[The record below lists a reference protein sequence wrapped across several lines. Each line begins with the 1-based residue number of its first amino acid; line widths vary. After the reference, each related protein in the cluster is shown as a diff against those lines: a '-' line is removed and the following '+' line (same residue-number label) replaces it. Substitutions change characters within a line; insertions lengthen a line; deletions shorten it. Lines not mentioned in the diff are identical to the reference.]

1 MSSKKQNLSS
11 FDKDSLPSGK
21 DLKIHIAISDWNSDI
36 TLKLLEGAKKT
47 LLDAGMDADS
57 IKVMHV
63 PGTFE
68 LPFAAKCLLKAN
80 PTDAVVCLGCVIQG
94 DTKHD
99 DYINNAVA
107 NGIMQLSLLSDKPII
122 FGVVTTNNLEQAQDR
137 SGGKHGNKGIEAAV
151 TALKMA
157 HASKEMISPKGSI
170 GF

>member
-1 MSSKKQNLSS
+1 MSLKKQDLSA
-11 FDKDSLPSGK
+11 FDQETLPSGK

-36 TLKLLEGAKKT
+36 TLKLLDGAKSI
-47 LLDAGMDADS
+47 LLSSGILEKD
-57 IKVMHV
+57 IIVMHV

-80 PTDAVVCLGCVIQG
+80 PTDAVICLGCVIQG

-99 DYINNAVA
+99 DYINYAVA
-107 NGIMQLSLLSDKPII
+107 NGLTQLSILSDKPII
-122 FGVVTTNNLEQAQDR
+122 FGVVTTNNMQQAIDR
-137 SGGKHGNKGIEAAV
+137 SGGVHGNKGIEAAV

-157 HASKEMISPKGSI
+157 HAAKNLKSPKSSI